1 MPQPIAV
8 VDAFTAEPYRG
19 NPAGICVLPA
29 AASDEWMQSVA
40 IEMNHAETAFL
51 IRRGA
56 SNQDGYNLRWFTPGG
71 EVDLCGHAT
80 LASAH
85 YLWET
90 GALAARTSRRVSTPA
105 AACSRRTG
113 LSGRWHCHGSSWTFP
128 PSLSRQPQAP
138 EGLAAMLG
146 AEPVFVGRNRMDYLV
161 ELKDEATV
169 RALRPDLKQIAAAL
183 QHERR
188 ARHHRHRRRLR
199 MAKPTSSRA
208 ASIPRFRID
217 EDPVTGSAHCA
228 LAPYWMPRLGKQEI
242 VAYQA
247 SARGGWLRLRLAG
260 DRVKLRGQAVTTLR
274 GELAHEP
281 IVQLS
286 GSFNCSAAGTSPSGR
301 KHARHRAS
309 YTPAAPTT
317 TSC

>member
-1 MPQPIAV
+1 MSQHIAV
-8 VDAFTAEPYRG
+8 VDAFTTEPYRG

-51 IRRGA
+51 VKRGA
-56 SNQDGYNLRWFTPGG
+56 SKQDGYDLRWFTPGG

-90 GALAARTSRRVSTPA
+90 KALAGDQQARFHTRSGLLTADRILLNGTAWIELDFPSEPVA
-105 AACSRRTG
+105 AIAT
-113 LSGRWHCHGSSWTFP
+113 
-128 PSLSRQPQAP
+128 P

-146 AEPVFVGRNRMDYLV
+146 AEPIFVGRNRMDFLV
-161 ELKDEATV
+161 ELKDESTV
-169 RALRPDLKQIAAAL
+169 RNLRPDFKRIAAL
-183 QHERR
+183 SSETNLRGIIVT
-188 ARHHRHRRRLR
+188 ARGTH
-199 MAKPTSSRA
+199 AEADIVSRCFF
-208 ASIPRFRID
+208 PRFLLD

-228 LAPYWMPRLGKQEI
+228 LAPYWIERLGKPEI

-247 SARGGWLRLRLAG
+247 SARGGLLRLRLAG

-274 GELAHEP
+274 GELAHDP
-281 IVQLS
+281 
-286 GSFNCSAAGTSPSGR
+286 
-301 KHARHRAS
+301 H
-309 YTPAAPTT
+309 
-317 TSC
+317 

>member
-19 NPAGICVLPA
+19 NPAGICILPA
-29 AASDEWMQSVA
+29 AASVEWMQSVA

-51 IRRGA
+51 VKTG
-56 SNQDGYNLRWFTPGG
+56 DDYDLRWFTPGG

-90 GALAARTSRRVSTPA
+90 GALAADEQARFHTRSGLLTADRLLIDGILWIELDFPSEPVSASATPL
-105 AACSRRTG
+105 G
-113 LSGRWHCHGSSWTFP
+113 F
-128 PSLSRQPQAP
+128 
-138 EGLAAMLG
+138 AAMLG
-146 AEPVFVGRNRMDYLV
+146 AEPVFVGRNRMDYLA
-161 ELKDEATV
+161 ELKDESTV
-169 RALRPDLKQIAAAL
+169 RSLQPDMKQIADLSATEGVRGIIVTAAGA
-183 QHERR
+183 HSE
-188 ARHHRHRRRLR
+188 ADIV
-199 MAKPTSSRA
+199 SRCFF
-208 ASIPRFRID
+208 PRFQID

-228 LAPYWMPRLGKQEI
+228 LAPYWIERLGKQEI

-274 GELAHEP
+274 GELAQDP
-281 IVQLS
+281 
-286 GSFNCSAAGTSPSGR
+286 R
-301 KHARHRAS
+301 
-309 YTPAAPTT
+309 
-317 TSC
+317 

>member
-8 VDAFTAEPYRG
+8 VDAFTAQPYRG
-19 NPAGICVLPA
+19 NPAGICVLPS

-51 IRRGA
+51 LQCGA

-90 GALAARTSRRVSTPA
+90 ATLRPDQKACFHTRSGLLTADRHLIDGTAWIELDFPAEPVSETA
-105 AACSRRTG
+105 T
-113 LSGRWHCHGSSWTFP
+113 
-128 PSLSRQPQAP
+128 P

-146 AEPVFVGRNRMDYLV
+146 AEPVFVGRNRMDFLV
-161 ELKDEATV
+161 ELKDESTV
-169 RALRPDLKQIAAAL
+169 RGLRPDFKRIEAL
-183 QHERR
+183 SAE
-188 ARHHRHRRRLR
+188 ANLR
-199 MAKPTSSRA
+199 GIIVTAPGGTGEADIVSRCFF
-208 ASIPRFRID
+208 PRFQID

-228 LAPYWMPRLGKQEI
+228 LAPYWIPRLGKKEI
-242 VAYQA
+242 VAHQA

-274 GELAHEP
+274 GELAHDP
-281 IVQLS
+281 
-286 GSFNCSAAGTSPSGR
+286 R
-301 KHARHRAS
+301 
-309 YTPAAPTT
+309 
-317 TSC
+317 

>member
-8 VDAFTAEPYRG
+8 VDAFTAEPYHG

-51 IRRGA
+51 IRCGA

-90 GALAARTSRRVSTPA
+90 ATLRPDEQARFHTRSGLLTAERLLIDGTPWIELDFPSEPVSATA
-105 AACSRRTG
+105 T
-113 LSGRWHCHGSSWTFP
+113 
-128 PSLSRQPQAP
+128 P

-146 AEPVFVGRNRMDYLV
+146 AEPVFVGRNRLDYLV
-161 ELKDEATV
+161 ELKDETTV
-169 RALRPDLKQIAAAL
+169 RSIRPDLKQIADLSDADNVRGIIVTAPGGTG
-183 QHERR
+183 E
-188 ARHHRHRRRLR
+188 
-199 MAKPTSSRA
+199 PDIVSRCFF
-208 ASIPRFRID
+208 PRFHID
-217 EDPVTGSAHCA
+217 EDPVTGSAHCG
-228 LAPYWMPRLGKQEI
+228 LAPYWIPRLGKPEI

-274 GELAHEP
+274 GELAHDP
-281 IVQLS
+281 
-286 GSFNCSAAGTSPSGR
+286 
-301 KHARHRAS
+301 H
-309 YTPAAPTT
+309 
-317 TSC
+317 

>member
-8 VDAFTAEPYRG
+8 VDAFTAEPWRG
-19 NPAGICVLPA
+19 NPAGICILPA
-29 AASDEWMQSVA
+29 TASDEWMQSVA

-51 IRRGA
+51 IKCGE
-56 SNQDGYNLRWFTPGG
+56 SKQDGYELHWFTPGG

-90 GALAARTSRRVSTPA
+90 GALAEDEQARFHTRSGLLTAIRLSADGAAWTELDFPSEPVSATE
-105 AACSRRTG
+105 T
-113 LSGRWHCHGSSWTFP
+113 
-128 PSLSRQPQAP
+128 P
-138 EGLAAMLG
+138 EGIAAMLG

-161 ELKDEATV
+161 ELKDETAV
-169 RALRPDLKQIAAAL
+169 RSLHPDLKQIADLSDRDNVRGIIVTAAAT
-183 QHERR
+183 ESG
-188 ARHHRHRRRLR
+188 
-199 MAKPTSSRA
+199 TDIVSRCFF
-208 ASIPRFRID
+208 PRFHID

-228 LAPYWMPRLGKQEI
+228 LAPYWIPRLGKQEI

-274 GELAHEP
+274 GQLAH
-281 IVQLS
+281 
-286 GSFNCSAAGTSPSGR
+286 
-301 KHARHRAS
+301 
-309 YTPAAPTT
+309 APR
-317 TSC
+317 